1 LLRPAGG
8 APWRKK
14 FAICGFAQ
22 SSRLLAPFEDPAYY
36 IIGLNQLYRHIPR
49 ADVWFDIHRNWRE
62 DNVPGT
68 DHPTW
73 LAQCGMPIFMVERM
87 PELPTSVRYPIE
99 RVIDTVV
106 GVDYETSTVA
116 FMVAWAIHE
125 IDRQVEAEIAAVSNG
140 HRPMQDDAGNA
151 LTLPAMDYGKAR
163 AWIKDRYAEREISLW
178 GIDLIV
184 GTEYDWQKACVEYL
198 LGIAHS
204 RGIVV
209 RLPPA
214 SALLKQRWR
223 YGYEIEPQQWPIK
236 HTELTK
242 RGEALTSEKNNL
254 IARLQTIDGA
264 IQELSYWHQIS
275 DLRGKGG
282 QVRLNEAT
290 SS

>member
-1 LLRPAGG
+1 
-8 APWRKK
+8 
-14 FAICGFAQ
+14 
-22 SSRLLAPFEDPAYY
+22 
-36 IIGLNQLYRHIPR
+36 
-49 ADVWFDIHRNWRE
+49 
-62 DNVPGT
+62 
-68 DHPTW
+68 
-73 LAQCGMPIFMVERM
+73 
-87 PELPTSVRYPIE
+87 
-99 RVIDTVV
+99 
-106 GVDYETSTVA
+106 
-116 FMVAWAIHE
+116 
-125 IDRQVEAEIAAVSNG
+125 
-140 HRPMQDDAGNA
+140 
-151 LTLPAMDYGKAR
+151 
-163 AWIKDRYAEREISLW
+163 
-178 GIDLIV
+178 
-184 GTEYDWQKACVEYL
+184 
-198 LGIAHS
+198 
-204 RGIVV
+204 V